1 LESLPWPCR
10 SRTAEAEA
18 GRFPDLPEDVS
29 AEPRAAREAAESSS
43 PEVERLDPENPG
55 AKNLDQA
62 KLNGSKPG

>member
-1 LESLPWPCR
+1 M
-10 SRTAEAEA
+10 A

-43 PEVERLDPENPG
+43 PEVERLDPEKPWRL
-55 AKNLDQA
+55 KNLDQT